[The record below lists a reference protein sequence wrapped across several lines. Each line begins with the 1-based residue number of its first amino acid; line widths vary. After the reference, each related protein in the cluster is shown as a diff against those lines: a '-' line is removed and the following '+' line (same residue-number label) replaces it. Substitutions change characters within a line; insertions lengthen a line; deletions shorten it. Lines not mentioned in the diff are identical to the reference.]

1 MGVVTTN
8 ARYRRLATGVVGVA
22 AIAGGYVLVVRGD
35 LTLDLGWGR
44 STLALGPQHIDIAA
58 QQSTV
63 FEVISEPY
71 LGRTPKAMTTKL
83 TVVERGADMVLAA
96 HHTPAVAGLVATTL
110 ETVRF
115 EPPERI
121 EFRLVRGPV
130 PHVRETFKSYRVN
143 CAGTRCRGHTH
154 RSCWKHVF
162 PGLEPRRQLTSSR
175 EPLSELD
182 SAVLVLVHRRGLI
195 EGLPRSDSLSPWA
208 GLRALRGS
216 SSASRPR
223 RFVLVR
229 SLSSSIH
236 RDRRHGA

>member
-8 ARYRRLATGVVGVA
+8 ARYRRLATGVVGIA

-44 STLALGPQHIDIAA
+44 STLALDPQHIDIAA

-130 PHVRETFKSYRVN
+130 PHVRETFLLHEVAS
-143 CAGTRCRGHTH
+143 GTRLEYRGELGVDFFALGRLWGKAVARRWEAAVAVSLESIRAESEH
-154 RSCWKHVF
+154 RAAHERK
-162 PGLEPRRQLTSSR
+162 PR
-175 EPLSELD
+175 
-182 SAVLVLVHRRGLI
+182 A
-195 EGLPRSDSLSPWA
+195 
-208 GLRALRGS
+208 
-216 SSASRPR
+216 
-223 RFVLVR
+223 
-229 SLSSSIH
+229 
-236 RDRRHGA
+236 